1 MQRLVRRRAQHVLAP
16 VLRRAR
22 TSSTGSCAAPM
33 ASRVLAHSTPKAAGF
48 YEWWGKDGSPQ
59 GSDNFH
65 GAAGVL
71 GAAIKELQAAE
82 VAEAAALALLRAKRA

>member
-1 MQRLVRRRAQHVLAP
+1 MVQALVKHGLLAEARA
-16 VLRRAR
+16 
-22 TSSTGSCAAPM
+22 TIAPM